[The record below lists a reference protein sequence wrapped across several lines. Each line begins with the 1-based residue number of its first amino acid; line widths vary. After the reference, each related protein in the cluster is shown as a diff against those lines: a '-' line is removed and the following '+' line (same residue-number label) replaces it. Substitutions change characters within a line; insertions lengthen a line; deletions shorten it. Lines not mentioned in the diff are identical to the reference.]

1 MSVAMLASFIAV
13 ISDNILHDL
22 VVDESVELPVE
33 VEVEVEVEVDVE
45 VEVAVMLL
53 CPVTGGVT

>member
-33 VEVEVEVEVDVE
+33 VEVEVEVDVE

>member
-22 VVDESVELPVE
+22 VVDERVELP